1 MKKRTLWTI
10 AVAILVV
17 VAATVSFSVFNGL
30 HDTRT
35 GKPHETT
42 IADDR
47 SQRAAAGNADSDRLP
62 AWQKALA
69 GSGVAFHNVPN
80 KPNLSICY
88 VVLLQEARG
97 HKFARPTL
105 LIKNT
110 GPSCRLADI
119 TLQGSKDGREI
130 NYHISRFAYCSPG
143 QWGPFTTAE
152 NEVVIEANSYT
163 MILSGSSLPESV
175 GDLQGTIDAAYL
187 SASSPIDVSSPS
199 LQITVDSDSVTI
211 NDVKWFMVSGH
222 RIGLVPMFWA
232 AGIAPIPER
241 DA

>member
-1 MKKRTLWTI
+1 MKKSRLWATTLG
-10 AVAILVV
+10 VLVV
-17 VAATVSFSVFNGL
+17 VAATIWFSAFSGSRDN
-30 HDTRT
+30 RT
-35 GKPHETT
+35 GKSHETLV
-42 IADDR
+42 AGDR
-47 SQRAAAGNADSDRLP
+47 NKPDTDHNADSHRWC
-62 AWQKALA
+62 AALEKTLA
-69 GSGVAFHNVPN
+69 SRRVAFHNVPN
-80 KPNLSICY
+80 KPHLSICY

-97 HKFARPTL
+97 HKFPRPTL

-110 GPSCRLADI
+110 GPSCRIADI
-119 TLQGSKDGREI
+119 TLRGSKGGREI

-211 NDVKWFMVSGH
+211 NGVKWSWCQVIES
-222 RIGLVPMFWA
+222 
-232 AGIAPIPER
+232 
-241 DA
+241 D